1 MSPVSISYDGE
12 KWNVEFPFIELTI
25 VHCHHKKLFD
35 HHPARYYLTLNSG
48 GSAEFML
55 LSII

>member
-35 HHPARYYLTLNSG
+35 HHPARYHLTLNSG